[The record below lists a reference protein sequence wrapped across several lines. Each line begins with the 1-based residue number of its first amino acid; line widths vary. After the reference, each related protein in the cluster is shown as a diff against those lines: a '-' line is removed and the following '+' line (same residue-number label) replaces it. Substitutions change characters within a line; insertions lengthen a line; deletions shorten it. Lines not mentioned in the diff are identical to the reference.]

1 MQSYLSNPWNYAV
14 SLLTMRFN
22 EQELAT
28 GSCFFWKRDER
39 IFLITNWHNLTGK
52 NHLTGQLMSTNG
64 ALPNLITFTAF
75 DKLTESDINGYFG
88 LRVAEVEIN
97 LMNNDEKPRWYE
109 HPTFGQ
115 KIDIGVIDVTEAVK
129 NLYINCVNDIES
141 KIALNLQPAQDVFV
155 IGFPFGLIGSEPTPV
170 PIWKRGSIGYDPNF
184 NPENLPKLLIDTATR
199 SGMSGSVVIARYNA
213 FGNYALKDGTS
224 INNNLYSQH
233 DSVIGLYSGRHYPD
247 YEKAQLGIVWKRI
260 VIEETVNGKK
270 IPN

>member
-184 NPENLPKLLIDTATR
+184 R
-199 SGMSGSVVIARYNA
+199 Q
-213 FGNYALKDGTS
+213 
-224 INNNLYSQH
+224 LY
-233 DSVIGLYSGRHYPD
+233 
-247 YEKAQLGIVWKRI
+247 
-260 VIEETVNGKK
+260 T
-270 IPN
+270 